1 MKFTF
6 KNCILNTHH
15 SRLHIITSTCNLFTL
30 NLNGET
36 MKKTHNL
43 NPISLAIA
51 LSIAS
56 VPSVYA
62 FEESSKNTDDEQI
75 EVIEVKGFKGSLLRS
90 LNNKR
95 FSDGVSDSIFSEDI
109 GKSADQDIGEALQ
122 RVTGVSIQR
131 GGGATD
137 SGDATTVSVRGADP
151 DLNVIS
157 LNGVT
162 LTSSSENQSVDLS
175 AYSSDILNSIEVLKT
190 ATADQ
195 NEGSLGANVVLKT
208 FRPLDASENKRVVEL
223 QGRYSD
229 FVEEADYKL
238 SGSFSEKFLD
248 ETLGFYVTAFK
259 ETQDYRKDSF
269 FTKDYKT
276 KTFPRAINKAT
287 GQAMDGPITGY
298 INGQNGYALFANSL
312 EREGFTSVL
321 QWRPSDITE
330 VSLDITMSDQFVTS
344 DESTFTILG
353 GETQYLDTDPLT
365 TGDDPWVVYNPEN
378 QLFEKV
384 LAASSR
390 GRIAQRESGVETTNR
405 IASLNV
411 VHEITNDLVMDLKL
425 GYSKTVADD
434 DYYTYINTNNFVHV
448 NDDIL
453 YSLPAG
459 TLEPVG
465 YDCTSGHCIARFGSG
480 LVDFGPGQTG
490 APGEDNSDNT
500 TTTGFNPDD
509 VSSIHL
515 QQVNTRDRD
524 MSDIQKQV
532 FLDFDYAMEL
542 GPITSIEFGAKYEKR
557 NKDVFNQNN
566 FFDNVPQP
574 WVPDGDNSPGLDI
587 GISSIQLA
595 DVTKGQTPYGD
606 NFLSLLGYERDNAT
620 DGWFTI
626 DGQKALN
633 ALFTNPDVRTKPD
646 LTNDRQIELEN
657 KALYLKTN
665 FEFFDGALTGNFGL
679 RYVES
684 ETYSLGYS
692 GVKYDQG
699 IFASDYKLIEI
710 ANDSS
715 LAACTPAQLYTNG
728 VDSSEGYKLAGDF
741 DANGVW
747 GPAAGQSCYDAN
759 FDQNA
764 GTRSRYWGRNLD
776 VENPEQYQAT
786 GSNKYSNLLPSLTLN
801 YELNDDT
808 LIRFSASKTMARPP
822 IDYLKPSYGL
832 NYSLWSGG
840 NSNGT
845 VNNPNLVALESTNF
859 DLSYEWY
866 FNEGGVF
873 SAAIFY
879 KDMTKFIESAAI
891 SSHWL
896 NVANLDQEGLQAL
909 DPFDAL
915 IETNSDGSAK
925 SVYDEP
931 TCMPNYR
938 HRWQSNALSEVTQC
952 DTINLVVVR
961 NGESR
966 KNKGLELGYTQNYD
980 FLPGIWSGLGLSA
993 NYTYS
998 DSKTGAEV
1006 IALDTQLAPLPIDNV
1021 SKHQYNI
1028 SAFWEKDG
1036 NLVRLAY
1043 NHRSDSLASRSF
1055 LQGALWNEGGGSLD
1069 LSATYELNDV
1079 VTFTFNAVNLG
1090 ERVYRQYY
1098 TNLTDTTF
1106 NIEGNALD
1114 GEANKSRT
1122 IREWATGTTYRLGVR
1137 ATF

>member
-1 MKFTF
+1 MYQISK
-6 KNCILNTHH
+6 
-15 SRLHIITSTCNLFTL
+15 
-30 NLNGET
+30 LNGET
-36 MKKTHNL
+36 MINKPKL
-43 NPISLAIA
+43 SPISLAVA
-51 LSIAS
+51 LSIAA
-56 VPSVYA
+56 VPSTYA
-62 FEESSKNTDDEQI
+62 FEESSKSNDDEQI

-122 RVTGVSIQR
+122 RITGVSIQR

-137 SGDATTVSVRGADP
+137 GGDSTTVSVRGASP

-162 LTSSSENQSVDLS
+162 LTSSTESQTVDLS

-195 NEGSLGANVVLKT
+195 NEGSLGANVILKT

-248 ETLGFYVTAFK
+248 DTLGFYVTAFK

-269 FTKDYKT
+269 FANDYKT
-276 KTFPRAINKAT
+276 KTFPRAVNAQT
-287 GQAMDGPITGY
+287 GQAMEGPITGY

-312 EREGFTSVL
+312 EREGFTTAL
-321 QWRPSDITE
+321 QWRPSDKTE
-330 VSLDITMSDQFVTS
+330 ISLDITMSDQFLVT

-365 TGDDPWVVYNPEN
+365 TTDDPWVVYNPEN

-405 IASLNV
+405 IASLNIT
-411 VHEITNDLVMDLKL
+411 HEITDDLVMDLKL

-434 DYYTYINTNNFVHV
+434 EYFTYINTNNFVHV
-448 NDDIL
+448 NDETL
-453 YSLPAG
+453 YNLDAG
-459 TLEPVG
+459 PLEPVG
-465 YDCTSGHCIARFGSG
+465 YDCTSGHCLARFGTG
-480 LVDFGPGQTG
+480 LVDFGPDINGVPQTG
-490 APGEDNSDNT
+490 AQGEDNSDNS

-509 VSSIHL
+509 LASIHL

-524 MSDIQKQV
+524 MSDEQKQM
-532 FLDFDYAMEL
+532 FLDFDYEMDL
-542 GPITSIEFGAKYEKR
+542 GPITSLEFGAKYEKR

-574 WVPDGDNSPGLDI
+574 WVPDGDNSPALDV
-587 GISSIQLA
+587 GIASIQLA

-606 NFLSLLGYERDNAT
+606 NFLSILGYSRDNAT
-620 DGWFTI
+620 DGWYTI
-626 DGQKALN
+626 DGQKALA
-633 ALFTNPDVRTKPD
+633 ALFTNPDVRNKPD

-657 KALYLKTN
+657 SALYLKTN
-665 FEFFDGALTGNFGL
+665 FEFLDGALTGNVGL
-679 RYVES
+679 RYVKNKVE
-684 ETYSLGYS
+684 SLGYS

-699 IFASDYKLIEI
+699 IFASDYELIEI
-710 ANDSS
+710 ANDSTLPACS
-715 LAACTPAQLYTNG
+715 LAQLYVNG
-728 VDSSEGYKLAGDF
+728 IDSADGYALAGDY

-747 GPAAGQSCYDAN
+747 GPAPGQSCYDVN

-786 GSNKYSNLLPSLTLN
+786 GANEYSNLLPSLTLN
-801 YELNDDT
+801 YDLNDET
-808 LIRFSASKTMARPP
+808 LIRFAASKTMARPK
-822 IDYLKPSYGL
+822 IDSLKPSYTL

-840 NSNGT
+840 NSSGR

-866 FNEGGVF
+866 FNEGGVV

-879 KDMTKFIESAAI
+879 KDMTNFEEQAAV

-896 NVANLDQEGLQAL
+896 NVGDLDQAGLEAL

-915 IETNSDGSAK
+915 IPKNDDDSAK

-938 HRWQSNALSEVTQC
+938 HRWQSNAVAEVTQC

-961 NGESR
+961 NGAGR

-998 DSKTGAEV
+998 DSKTEAEV
-1006 IALDTQLAPLPIDNV
+1006 ITLDTELAQLPIENV
-1021 SKHQYNI
+1021 SKHQYNV
-1028 SAFWEKDG
+1028 STFWEKDG
-1036 NLVRLAY
+1036 NLIRLAY
-1043 NHRSDSLASRSF
+1043 NHRSDSLAQRSF
-1055 LQGALWNEGGGSLD
+1055 LQGALWNEGGGTLD
-1069 LSATYELNDV
+1069 LSATYKVNDT
-1079 VTFTFNAVNLG
+1079 VTVTFNAVNLG

-1098 TNLTDTTF
+1098 TNLSDPLFT
-1106 NIEGNALD
+1106 IEGNALEGD
-1114 GEANKSRT
+1114 ANKTRT